1 MRFPPNPQRIPTA
14 KRLESSFRS
23 TGYKPQATG
32 YNYDKGG
39 GLERM
44 FRPWRTIFAPL
55 IAVVLSA
62 NAFAQGGPGDEFSAT
77 MVNRSKSGEV
87 SRARIYAGKDNI
99 RLEPLGAPNKTYV
112 VFSKSGTAVVV
123 SPERKSYMEIPAAFA
138 GTGRGV
144 NAILR
149 PPDPD
154 KPCAQ
159 LGEAIKRPAE
169 CRKVGA
175 ETINGRNTVKWEY
188 NIGAR
193 SGERDHGYA
202 WIDPKL
208 RTIVKSE
215 SDTGVMQLEDIQA
228 GKQAPALFEI
238 PPEYTKTE
246 PPAVTPPH

>member
-1 MRFPPNPQRIPTA
+1 M
-14 KRLESSFRS
+14 FRS
-23 TGYKPQATG
+23 RRA
-32 YNYDKGG
+32 
-39 GLERM
+39 
-44 FRPWRTIFAPL
+44 IFAPL
-55 IAVVLSA
+55 IAAVLSGSAAA
-62 NAFAQGGPGDEFSAT
+62 NAFAQGGSGDEFSAT

-99 RLEPLGAPNKTYV
+99 RLEPMGAPNKTYV
-112 VFSKSGTAVVV
+112 VFSKSGTAFVV
-123 SPERKSYMEIPAAFA
+123 SPDRKSYMEVPAAFA
-138 GTGRGV
+138 GTGKGV
-144 NAILR
+144 NAVLR

-154 KPCAQ
+154 NPCAQ
-159 LGEAIKRPAE
+159 LGEAIKKQTE

-188 NIGAR
+188 NIGGR

-228 GKQAPALFEI
+228 GKQAAALFEI
-238 PPEYTKTE
+238 PPGYTKTE
-246 PPAVTPPH
+246 PPAVTPPPRDPQ